1 METVRIAGTDIVYE
15 EAGSGEPVVLVHAGC
30 ADRRMWQEQFAA
42 LAERYRVIRYD
53 WRGRGDSGDAV
64 EPFAHHRD
72 LLALLDRLGVRRAAV
87 VGASDG
93 GRIALDALLTAPH
106 RFRALGLIA
115 AGLSGHQWPASLVD
129 RAKRRVHSLVPGER
143 LHRYQQGAAER
154 VEPGDL
160 DAVAQA
166 EAELLVAGPQR
177 TRSALP
183 PRVWELAVAMD
194 RRTRERLWGGPRFA
208 EEQLC
213 PPAKRRLAEV
223 AVPTLVVAG
232 LADAP
237 EILAVSTLLARGI
250 RGARRIDLPD
260 TGHLPP
266 LERPRQVTEALTAF
280 LSTALPR

>member
-1 METVRIAGTDIVYE
+1 MQKVRIDGTDIAYE
-15 EAGSGEPVVLVHAGC
+15 EAGSGETVVLVHAGC

-42 LAERYRVIRYD
+42 LSERYRVIRYD
-53 WRGRGDSGDAV
+53 WRGRGASGDAV
-64 EPFAHHRD
+64 GSFAHHRD
-72 LLALLDRLGVRRAAV
+72 LLALMDRLQVRRAAV

-129 RAKRRVHSLVPGER
+129 RARRQVHSLVPSER
-143 LHRYQQGAAER
+143 LRHYQQGAAER
-154 VEPGDL
+154 IEPGDL
-160 DAVAQA
+160 DAVAEA
-166 EAELLVAGPQR
+166 EAELLVAGPDR
-177 TRSALP
+177 TRAVLP

-194 RRTRERLWGGPRFA
+194 RLTRERMWGGPRFT
-208 EEQLC
+208 EQQLC
-213 PPAKRRLAEV
+213 PPAKERLAEV

-237 EILAVSTLLARGI
+237 EILAASALLAEGI
-250 RGARRIDLPD
+250 PGARRLDLPD

-266 LERPRQVTEALTAF
+266 VERPQLVTAALTDF
-280 LSTALPR
+280 LATTMPW